1 MPTAVLQPV
10 EPQITINIFD
20 ADFYRGNY
28 SDLADFS
35 DEAAREHFEQHG
47 LEEGRRFSP
56 FFDVEFYGR
65 TNPDLANLSNRAL
78 VVHFQD
84 IGIRE
89 GRDPSPFFSYEDY
102 RRFNPDLVE
111 ADLDDQ
117 ALFEHYLENG
127 VREGR
132 VASTLFD
139 PNYYRQNS
147 PDLVAAGLNNQELL
161 FHYANY
167 GINEGRR
174 ASLVFDPQY
183 YLNTNQDLATQNFN
197 FRQAFEHYVE
207 YGANENRQPSIF
219 YDEEAINALI
229 LPNKRWDVPKGGTLT
244 YSFVTT
250 SSAFQYPGEEG
261 AVGEVNDAIKNN
273 VRKIMQEYDKVLPFD
288 VVEVPDRPPN
298 EGQIRIMFSDGK
310 GTPNFYAY
318 SSGPAEGIGGDL
330 HLSRDFE
337 TNPNAFSAG
346 PGSFGYETLVHE
358 LGHAFGLKHPNNYQE
373 SPPNN
378 PDEADGVEEEE
389 QVQGEDQEPYLS
401 FPKDNNTNTAMSS
414 NFAGAGASTPMA
426 YDSRALQFIYGISD
440 YNSGNTTYQFDSN
453 NFLGVKQSIWD
464 AGGNDTFNFSA
475 LPATESYFIDINP
488 GGHNTTTSA
497 LNGATYVASSDPS
510 RANYPTDIFATTIA
524 YAAIIENVVGSPG
537 NDLIFGNEVGNTI
550 SANEGADRLTGA
562 SGADN
567 LTGGAGTDAFVF
579 ARGDGGLTAGAA
591 DTITDFKDG
600 EDLLGLSSGLAFN
613 NILIEGAGA
622 DTFIR
627 VAQDG
632 EFLAKLTGISF
643 ETITSADFTLI

>member
-1 MPTAVLQPV
+1 MPTAVLSPV

-20 ADFYRGNY
+20 ADFYRANY
-28 SDLADFS
+28 SDIADFS

-56 FFDVEFYGR
+56 FFDVEFYRR
-65 TNPDLANLSNRAL
+65 TNEDLANLSNRAL

-84 IGIRE
+84 IGITE
-89 GRDPSPFFSYEDY
+89 GRDPSPFFSYEY
-102 RRFNPDLVE
+102 YQFANPDLVE
-111 ADLDDQ
+111 AQLDDQ

-139 PNYYRQNS
+139 PNYYRQNN
-147 PDLVAAGLNNQELL
+147 PDLVEAGLNNRELL

-197 FRQAFEHYVE
+197 FRQAFEHYVQ
-207 YGANENRQPSIF
+207 YGQNENRQPSIF
-219 YDEEAINALI
+219 FDAEAIGALI
-229 LPNKRWDVPKGGTLT
+229 LPDEKWDVPKGGTLT

-273 VRKIMQEYDKVLPFD
+273 VRKIMQEYDKVLPFN

-298 EGQIRIMFSDGK
+298 EGQIRIMFSDGE
-310 GTPNFYAY
+310 GEPNFYAY
-318 SSGPAEGIGGDL
+318 AYGPNEGIGGDL

-337 TNPNAFSAG
+337 GTPEAFSAG

-358 LGHAFGLKHPNNYQE
+358 LGHAFGLKHPNNYEE
-373 SPPNN
+373 SALNAPEE
-378 PDEADGVEEEE
+378 DAEGEEVEEMDA
-389 QVQGEDQEPYLS
+389 GPYLS
-401 FPKDNNTNTAMSS
+401 FPKDNNTNTVMSY

-440 YNSGNTTYQFDSN
+440 YNAGNTTYQFDSST
-453 NFLGVKQSIWD
+453 FLGLKQSIWD

-510 RANYPTDIFATTIA
+510 RANYPTDVFATTIA
-524 YAAIIENVVGSPG
+524 YAAMIENVVGSAG
-537 NDLIFGNEVGNTI
+537 NDFIYGNEVGNTI
-550 SANEGADRLTGA
+550 SGNEGADRLTGA

-567 LTGGAGTDAFVF
+567 LTGGAGTDTFVF

-591 DTITDFKDG
+591 DTLIDFKDG

-643 ETITSADFTLI
+643 ETITSADFTLV